1 MSKVELPQ
9 KRSLNM
15 DPYENMPS
23 REELEASGAAD
34 WINDSLGEKRQLD
47 AQLKK
52 ALKGDVGS
60 VKSQKNDLQ
69 KMLQL
74 PPDLNPDEPA
84 PDLFAQERDKAH
96 RERGNLPSLA
106 NDLKQSR
113 QADKDLLKDLF
124 GNL

>member
-1 MSKVELPQ
+1 
-9 KRSLNM
+9 M

-60 VKSQKNDLQ
+60 LKSQKNDLQ

-84 PDLFAQERDKAH
+84 PDLFAQERDKAR

>member
-1 MSKVELPQ
+1 
-9 KRSLNM
+9 M
-15 DPYENMPS
+15 DPYEDMPS

-60 VKSQKNDLQ
+60 VKSQKNELQ

-84 PDLFAQERDKAH
+84 PDLFAQERDKAR
-96 RERGNLPSLA
+96 RERGSLPSLA
-106 NDLKQSR
+106 DDLKQSR
-113 QADKDLLKDLF
+113 KAEKDLLKDLF